1 MNLVAK
7 WHGNSHP
14 EDTSGTGVFQLGD
27 KRVEIEFKCFA
38 DYHEIHQ
45 MMEALYLDGRKELA
59 ETLEYLV
66 VNTIRKAT

>member
-1 MNLVAK
+1 MNLIAK
-7 WHGNSHP
+7 WYGKPHP
-14 EDTSGTGVFQLGD
+14 ADTSGTGVFQLED
-27 KRVEIEFKCFA
+27 KRVEIEFKSFV

-66 VNTIRKAT
+66 VHTIRKAT

>member
-1 MNLVAK
+1 MNLIAK
-7 WHGNSHP
+7 WHGKPHDG
-14 EDTSGTGVFQLGD
+14 DTSGTGVFQRGG

-45 MMEALYLDGRKELA
+45 LMEALYLDGRKELA